1 MQRTPALYHE
11 RTAAAIRINLL
22 CILFISAISS
32 HVYSFSFPQHFW
44 PQKDIDSSSV
54 NDSTLEKKV
63 LIASRDSDYKQ
74 ALVGK
79 IKAAFAEDSVY
90 VKCIGLKKLR
100 KTDTNAYQAIVLLN
114 TCLGW
119 DWDIRVNA
127 FLRGKTNASNV
138 IIITTSSK
146 GQWKPRRNRAGVD
159 AVGTASETTG
169 VEKLA
174 TEIAGKVRRI
184 LNKK

>member
-1 MQRTPALYHE
+1 MRV
-11 RTAAAIRINLL
+11 NLL
-22 CILFISAISS
+22 CLLFIASISS
-32 HVYSFSFPQHFW
+32 HAYSFSFPQHFW
-44 PQKDIDSSSV
+44 PQKDMDSSSV
-54 NDSTLEKKV
+54 NDSTLGKKV
-63 LIASRDSDYKQ
+63 LIASRDSDYKR

-79 IKAAFAEDSVY
+79 IKAAFLEDSVY

-100 KTDTNAYQAIVLLN
+100 KTDTRGYQAIVLLN

-138 IIITTSSK
+138 IVITTSSK

-159 AVGTASETTG
+159 AVGTASETSG